1 MKPRTCIVTTLTL
14 IGLAA
19 QPAQATI
26 PSAHEGTTRGS
37 LDYCADPGHCGGVT
51 TLTGG
56 TVRRAEAT
64 ARTFALTWASDWN
77 TWAAAHKVP
86 ERIRTVGCNY
96 LSHEHYYLCAV
107 RVRSHTASAPSA
119 TCGLIVVKP
128 RTQPNLNDQVVNGFE
143 TTCHIFSTLPRQV
156 VT

>member
-19 QPAQATI
+19 QAAQATI
-26 PSAHEGTTRGS
+26 PPAHESATRGS
-37 LDYCADPGHCGGVT
+37 LDYCADPGYCGGGT

-64 ARTFALTWASDWN
+64 ARTFALTWASNWN
-77 TWAAAHKVP
+77 TWAAAHKVR
-86 ERIRTVGCNY
+86 ERILTVGCNY
-96 LSHEHYYLCAV
+96 LSTEHYYLCAV
-107 RVRSHTASAPSA
+107 RVRFHAPSVPSA
-119 TCGLIVVKP
+119 TCGLVVVEP
-128 RTQPNLNDQVVNGFE
+128 RTQPDPSDQVENALK
-143 TTCHIFSTLPRQV
+143 TTCHIFSTYPRQV